1 MERGAGMAADNK
13 NSENKNKND
22 KKILLML
29 AVTALVFTLA
39 LNYFIGKNS
48 MADISEVKYS
58 EFIEMLDEGKI
69 EEVKFDGSI
78 ISFTPVS
85 YTHLEEFGII
95 VLDRKDIKSRDFGER
110 LYNAVTGQDI
120 VAIKWRR
127 V

>member
-58 EFIEMLDEGKI
+58 EFIEM
-69 EEVKFDGSI
+69 
-78 ISFTPVS
+78 
-85 YTHLEEFGII
+85 
-95 VLDRKDIKSRDFGER
+95 RKLS
-110 LYNAVTGQDI
+110 LTVQ
-120 VAIKWRR
+120 
-127 V
+127 